1 MIPRALAERELAGLL
16 LNPEQVGVAMGT
28 AGMAVTN
35 RQASMSDNCAT
46 MAPQECL
53 VIDGAAEAPVYADS
67 GPDAR
72 YATFERPP
80 SRRLT
85 LAARRGDLIKL
96 LDSFPVDEG
105 THGRMSAERLRSA
118 LGLA

>member
-1 MIPRALAERELAGLL
+1 
-16 LNPEQVGVAMGT
+16 MGT

-35 RQASMSDNCAT
+35 RQTSMSDNCST

-67 GPDAR
+67 GSDAR

-85 LAARRGDLIKL
+85 IPRGAA
-96 LDSFPVDEG
+96 
-105 THGRMSAERLRSA
+105 T
-118 LGLA
+118 